1 MLLQTSKIYDQSKE
15 IDRLEL
21 SGWKYRALRAPL
33 PSNNANVVWLER
45 NVWRGNDKGIRQCQQ
60 FVVNYED
67 SVRRRYQME
76 QEAAMRDSIGRLMI
90 QQSMD
95 IRKKIK

>member
-1 MLLQTSKIYDQSKE
+1 MPAVRHPLDLRSLGSSK
-15 IDRLEL
+15 
-21 SGWKYRALRAPL
+21 
-33 PSNNANVVWLER
+33 
-45 NVWRGNDKGIRQCQQ
+45 
-60 FVVNYED
+60 NYED